1 MLQRAL
7 ALVLSFAIVAC
18 ANPILFAA
26 GAAGQVSGVATLQS
40 GEHLAGQVARLRS
53 LDEGHV
59 AAVTMTSGSG
69 TFSFNDVNAGSYV
82 VEIVSNGSV
91 VGTSTLVTLTSRAMT
106 VENVMVSASA
116 APAAAL
122 GPLALLGGGS
132 FWTGTVGLITAA
144 ALAAGVTTAI
154 VVTKNDA
161 SASK

>member
-1 MLQRAL
+1 MLHRVL
-7 ALVLSFAIVAC
+7 SGVLSFAIVVG

-26 GAAGQVSGVATLQS
+26 GAAGRISGVATLQS

-53 LDEGHV
+53 LEQGQV
-59 AAVTMTSGSG
+59 AAVTMTTGSG
-69 TFSFNDVNAGSYV
+69 KFSFTDVNAGSYV

-91 VGTSTLVTLTSRAMT
+91 VGTSTMVTLTSRTMT
-106 VENVMVSASA
+106 AENVMVMANA

-132 FWTGTVGLITAA
+132 FWTSTFGLITAA

-154 VVTKNDA
+154 VVTKEDA
-161 SASK
+161 SASR